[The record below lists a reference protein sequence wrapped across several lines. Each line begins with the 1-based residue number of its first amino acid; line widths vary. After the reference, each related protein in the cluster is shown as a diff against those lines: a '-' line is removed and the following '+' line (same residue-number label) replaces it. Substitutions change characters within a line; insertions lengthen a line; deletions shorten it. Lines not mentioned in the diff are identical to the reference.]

1 MRILTRMALSLRQQV
16 LQMVGKDVEINTDEV
31 TTDISLY
38 YAFLQNWLSISIITG
53 VNVLLY
59 SSAT

>member
-1 MRILTRMALSLRQQV
+1 MALSLRQQV